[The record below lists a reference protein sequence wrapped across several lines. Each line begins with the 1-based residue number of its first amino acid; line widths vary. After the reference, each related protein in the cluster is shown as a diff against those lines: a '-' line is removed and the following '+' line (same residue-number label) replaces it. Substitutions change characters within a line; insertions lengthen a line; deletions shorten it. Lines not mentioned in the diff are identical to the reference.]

1 MFFTFLLCAVA
12 AFFCWRFY
20 ARHARQRRAL
30 IAEIDEVRGRF
41 EEPGMRLLRL
51 LESLERDLVL
61 IRGGHVAEEAAEII
75 GDDEVLREAEELASR
90 HAELTKELSEHGH
103 SHSRRDL
110 REREESWREL
120 AEAVGDFLPR
130 LQAEEARLAAVIA
143 RTGRLPT
150 RVQDAERLMG
160 EVEAAGAAGEE
171 RGFVVHGELT
181 VLSDAAERL
190 REIRSLVDGR
200 RLVASEE
207 PLTTLLGDLSGAKAA
222 LRTLEQRWEALSER
236 EAVLRGALERLH
248 RQRDEAEAVHRTLV
262 ADFAHEI
269 GQDMGARMAAGAS
282 ELTAAERHLDVL
294 AAELNSADVH
304 GGEAAAEAA
313 EAAQERAEEAF
324 AAPAERRDRVRELSR
339 TLPGYRRSGIEHAGR
354 IEAQAQEPEETRP
367 LAPVA
372 VLLREQME
380 RLDMSSE
387 KPAWLTLELRVAEVG
402 ASLNQLESAVQEVA
416 QAVRSTRAALNDA
429 HRKLWAARRAPDTDR
444 TAERIAEGV
453 TSAVRAAAKRP
464 AP

>member
-1 MFFTFLLCAVA
+1 MFLTFLICAVA

-20 ARHARQRRAL
+20 AHHARQRRAL

-61 IRGGHVAEEAAEII
+61 IRGGHVAEEATEII
-75 GDDEVLREAEELASR
+75 GENDEVLREAEELANR

-150 RVQDAERLMG
+150 RMQDAERLMG

-181 VLSDAAERL
+181 VLSDSAERL

-207 PLTTLLGDLSGAKAA
+207 PLTALLGDLSGAKAA
-222 LRTLEQRWEALSER
+222 LRTLEQRREALAER
-236 EAVLRGALERLH
+236 EAVLRGALGRLH

-269 GQDMGARMAAGAS
+269 GQDMGALMTAGAS

-354 IEAQAQEPEETRP
+354 IEAQAQESEETRP
-367 LAPVA
+367 LVPVA

-402 ASLNQLESAVQEVA
+402 ASLNQLENAVQEVA
-416 QAVRSTRAALNDA
+416 QAVRSTRAELRRTFA
-429 HRKLWAARRAPDTDR
+429 AARRVGDPYDPR
-444 TAERIAEGV
+444 AERIAAGV
-453 TSAVRAAAKRP
+453 TSLVRAAAKRP

>member
-1 MFFTFLLCAVA
+1 MFLTFLLCALA
-12 AFFCWRFY
+12 AFVCWRFY
-20 ARHARQRRAL
+20 AHHARQRCAL

-51 LESLERDLVL
+51 VESLERDLVL

-75 GDDEVLREAEELASR
+75 GEDDEVLREAEVLANQ

-110 REREESWREL
+110 RERERSWREL
-120 AEAVGDFLPR
+120 AETVGDFLPR

-150 RVQDAERLMG
+150 RMQDAKRLMG
-160 EVEAAGAAGEE
+160 EVEAAGAAGQE
-171 RGFVVHGELT
+171 RGFVVRGELT

-190 REIRSLVDGR
+190 REVRSLVDGR
-200 RLVASEE
+200 RLEASEE
-207 PLTTLLGDLSGAKAA
+207 PLAALLGDLSGAKAA
-222 LRTLEQRWEALSER
+222 LRTLEQRREGLSER
-236 EAVLRGALERLH
+236 ETMLREALGRLH
-248 RQRDEAEAVHRTLV
+248 RRRDEAETVHRTLV

-269 GQDMGARMAAGAS
+269 GQDMGARVAAGES
-282 ELTAAERHLDVL
+282 ELATAERHLDTLV
-294 AAELNSADVH
+294 AELGSANVH

-313 EAAQERAEEAF
+313 EAAQDRAGRAL

-339 TLPGYRRSGIEHAGR
+339 TLPGYQRSGIEHAGR
-354 IEAQAQEPEETRP
+354 IEAQAQESEGTRP
-367 LAPVA
+367 LVPVA
-372 VLLREQME
+372 VLLREEME
-380 RLDMSSE
+380 RLDMSAE

-402 ASLNQLESAVQEVA
+402 ASLNQLETAVQGVA
-416 QAVRSTRAALNDA
+416 QAVQSTRAQLRRELA
-429 HRKLWAARRAPDTDR
+429 AARRDGETYDP
-444 TAERIAEGV
+444 TAERIAAGV
-453 TSAVRAAAKRP
+453 ASVLRATSRRP